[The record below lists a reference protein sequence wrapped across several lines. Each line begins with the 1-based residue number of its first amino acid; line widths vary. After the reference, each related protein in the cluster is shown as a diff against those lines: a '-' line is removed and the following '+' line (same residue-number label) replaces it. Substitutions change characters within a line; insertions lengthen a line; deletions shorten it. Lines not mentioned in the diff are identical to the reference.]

1 MTDFLFHGDTERSA
15 AMRHELPISIGDPF
29 LLGIVGGR
37 MHVMASTLERTRI
50 AGAAPDVILHD
61 IADLGFYELLESGM
75 SSHELLIARSGSER
89 DDFDRCSFA

>member
-15 AMRHELPISIGDPF
+15 AMRHELPVSIGDPF

-50 AGAAPDVILHD
+50 AAAAPDAVLHD
-61 IADLGFYELLESGM
+61 LAELGFHELLESGM
-75 SSHELLIARSGSER
+75 SSQRAGPGADLARR
-89 DDFDRCSFA
+89 RARWM